1 MVGGTRPDTTTCNRQ
16 QFLSMARSL
25 SGFERL
31 AADIGSANAGSI
43 AELIFEAQ
51 VRETNPADR
60 YILIAADQRP
70 QYPARIDRL
79 LQAECTQ
86 IGEKR
91 AHAAALLKAT
101 KAGRLR
107 GWLAEMTEPEASY
120 TQTRDSARS
129 ATPEREIVKARD
141 WIARSMHGDAKQT
154 VLDVLTRHVLTAPA
168 GAALGPTPRLLDQVH
183 AEVVTDAP
191 RVRSPNILTA
201 YPSSIGGRFLLELI
215 FQWTSSAVW
224 PAPGDEQWLDVAL
237 FYLGAVATVQGYPDG
252 NKRAARMG
260 YAITLL
266 KGKRRFVAPSP
277 GLESELVRMRRIDDE

>member
-1 MVGGTRPDTTTCNRQ
+1 MVGGTRPDTTTFNRQ
-16 QFLSMARSL
+16 QFLSMVRRL

-31 AADIGSANAGSI
+31 AADIGGANAASI
-43 AELIFEAQ
+43 ADLIFEAQ

-60 YILIAADQRP
+60 YILIAAGERP
-70 QYPARIDRL
+70 QFPARIDSL
-79 LQAECTQ
+79 LQAECGQ

-91 AHAAALLKAT
+91 AHAAALLKAAKT
-101 KAGRLR
+101 GRLR

-120 TQTRDSARS
+120 TQTRSS
-129 ATPEREIVKARD
+129 PCTSTPESEIIKARD

-154 VLDVLTRHVLTAPA
+154 VLDVLTRHVLAAPD
-168 GAALGPTPRLLDQVH
+168 GTALGPTPRLLDQVH
-183 AEVVTDAP
+183 AEVVPDAP
-191 RVRSPNILTA
+191 RVRSPNAMTA

-215 FQWTSSAVW
+215 FQWTSSIVW
-224 PAPGDEQWLDVAL
+224 PVPGDEQWQDLAL

-266 KGKRRFVAPSP
+266 KGKRPFVAPSP
-277 GLESELVRMRRIDDE
+277 GLESELVRMRHE